1 MPGDKY
7 GAEMLSLLLDKYEAG
22 TYFKRGLKPLRRIM
36 LKLYDG
42 GVSDYPAY
50 DIEKQEQ
57 KERINRAVLAL
68 GDDGLVFYEWMREEE
83 GHLISRVW
91 LNPENIAG
99 AYTFLGRQPA
109 DDAADEVCLEILD
122 VLDKV
127 TSGWIRRFLEESYEA
142 ISRRRML
149 GRGGPGSR
157 MPRGQEERRD
167 LFRALLFA
175 DSLEETEMLE
185 RVFSIRCFGD
195 SKKFETGVKK
205 CFLDIIRQYSGW
217 DDDAGEEELLRFAGI
232 ARYPQQFEFRGPL
245 SIQFGSEN
253 TEQNENTEPG
263 GKPDRQSLD
272 FFPLRYGASLNSL
285 DLKRGEL
292 RVAPGVSRVLTI
304 ENHANYFDYLRRKN
318 DKTELVIYHGGQ
330 FSPAKGLFFKAVAA
344 AVPGSCSWHHWGDI
358 DYGGFSMLARLRREI
373 KPGVLPYRMNREEL
387 VRHAAFAVPVTVP
400 YLEKLRSLMEQEELS
415 DCLSCLEYMVKHRV
429 RLEQEA
435 LLAPAS
441 VPENVI
447 PGSL

>member
-7 GAEMLSLLLDKYEAG
+7 EGEILSLLLDKYEAG
-22 TYFKRGLKPLRRIM
+22 TYFKRGLKPVRRIM

-42 GVSDYPAY
+42 GTSDYPAY

-57 KERINRAVLAL
+57 RERINRAVLAL
-68 GDDGLVFYEWMREEE
+68 CGRGLILYEWMKGEA
-83 GHLISRVW
+83 GHLIARVW
-91 LNPENIAG
+91 LNPENIDG
-99 AYTFLGRQPA
+99 AYAFLGRQPA

-142 ISRRRML
+142 ISRRRMV
-149 GRGGPGSR
+149 GRGGPGCR

-175 DSLEETEMLE
+175 DSLGETEILE

-205 CFLDIIRQYSGW
+205 YFPEIIRQYADW

-232 ARYPQQFEFRGPL
+232 ARYPQRFEFRGPL

-253 TEQNENTEPG
+253 PERNGRT
-263 GKPDRQSLD
+263 DRQSLD
-272 FFPLRYGASLNSL
+272 FFPLLYGASLNSL
-285 DLKRGEL
+285 DLKRGKL
-292 RVAPGVSRVLTI
+292 RIASDLSRVLTI
-304 ENHANYFDYLRRKN
+304 ENYANYIDYLHRGN
-318 DKTELVIYHGGQ
+318 DKTELVVYHGGQ

-344 AVPGSCSWHHWGDI
+344 AIPESCPWYHWGDI

-373 KPGVLPYRMNREEL
+373 KPGVVPYRMGREEL
-387 VRHAAFAVPVTVP
+387 IRYAAFAVPVTVP
-400 YLEKLRSLMEQEELS
+400 YLEKLRSLTRQEEVS
-415 DCLSCLEYMVKHRV
+415 DCLPCLEYMIKHRV

-435 LLAPAS
+435 LLAP
-441 VPENVI
+441 VPITEKMI
-447 PGSL
+447 PNLL